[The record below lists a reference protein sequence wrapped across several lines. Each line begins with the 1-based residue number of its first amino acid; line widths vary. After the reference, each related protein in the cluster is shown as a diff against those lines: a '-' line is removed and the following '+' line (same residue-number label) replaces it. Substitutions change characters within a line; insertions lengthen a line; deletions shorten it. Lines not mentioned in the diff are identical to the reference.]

1 VSVPSRIRATP
12 RRIPQ
17 QERGQRRL
25 TRLLQA
31 AACVIAEMGYE
42 AATMCAIAERA
53 GSSIGSLYQFF
64 PNKEAVAEALR
75 AGYIGEIEALW
86 GALAHKSRTL
96 SAEALVRELV
106 QSELSFAKR
115 HRAFL
120 PLLDA
125 PATVNSWRRRELIHE
140 RIARVL
146 TAKNP
151 RLPRTQAIDTAA
163 VVHQIVKGI
172 LALYAHATARQ
183 KTAVVREFEA
193 ALLGYLAPKL
203 EPPAKTSMRKPACRP
218 PKC

>member
-1 VSVPSRIRATP
+1 
-12 RRIPQ
+12 
-17 QERGQRRL
+17 
-25 TRLLQA
+25 LQA
-31 AACVIAEMGYE
+31 AASVIAEMGYE

-86 GALAHKSRTL
+86 SALAHKSATL
-96 SAEALVRELV
+96 TAEALVRELV
-106 QSELSFAKR
+106 KSELSFARR

-120 PLLDA
+120 ALLDA

-146 TAKNP
+146 VAKNP
-151 RLPRTQAIDTAA
+151 RLPRTHAIDTAA

-172 LALYAHATARQ
+172 LALYAHATPRQ

-203 EPPAKTSMRKPACRP
+203 EPASVKTHKNSAKREPQC
-218 PKC
+218 